1 MTLNKDFEK
10 ELPSVIQKYPSLT
23 IKSNGGCKYLKG
35 ILDIKSDD
43 GVSYGSFAIEIHS
56 SPLFPQRYPILYE
69 VGGDIPCSID
79 YHKYHDNSLCLDV
92 EVNEIVRC
100 RHGITVCEFIK
111 EIAIPHLANQQHKK
125 IYGKYVD
132 EYRHGIQGI
141 ADFYTELFGTTDKN
155 IWAKG
160 VHSVLIG
167 PKPHRNSICY
177 CGSGK
182 KYKYCHYMAEQKL
195 SLIGKQKLLEDLKT
209 LGII

>member
-1 MTLNKDFEK
+1 MADANTLKESSISKVMTGLAM
-10 ELPSVIQKYPSLT
+10 
-23 IKSNGGCKYLKG
+23 
-35 ILDIKSDD
+35 
-43 GVSYGSFAIEIHS
+43 GVSQSKSTVLRY
-56 SPLFPQRYPILYE
+56 FPQRYPILYE

>member
-160 VHSVLIG
+160 VHSVLIA

>member
-10 ELPSVIQKYPSLT
+10 ELPSVIQKYTSLT